1 MASTESG
8 DKEGDRDKPCI
19 SVPDHQPIDT
29 SHIMKA
35 ITRTRTITGVSAILI
50 LAGYATATGGYKSL
64 FAALAGIWAI
74 ILGTSVIAQRRARH
88 HG

>member
-8 DKEGDRDKPCI
+8 DKEGDRDRTSI

-35 ITRTRTITGVSAILI
+35 TIRTRTITGVSAIII
-50 LAGYATATGGYKSL
+50 LAGYVTATGGYRTL
-64 FAALAGIWAI
+64 FAALAGIWVVVTGASTVAH
-74 ILGTSVIAQRRARH
+74 LRARR